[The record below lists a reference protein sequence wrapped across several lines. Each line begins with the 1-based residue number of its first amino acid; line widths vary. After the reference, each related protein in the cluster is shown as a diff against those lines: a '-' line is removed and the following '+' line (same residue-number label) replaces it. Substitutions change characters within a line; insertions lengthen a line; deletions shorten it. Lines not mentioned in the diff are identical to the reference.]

1 MSVYRRDGLPWLS
14 VFLRSAAGAV
24 ELSTVDDSTGY
35 KLLDGVKGLG
45 IPARSVESTPIPAG
59 HGSVFRSQRF
69 DESEVLLPISVK
81 GLGPDRMAELRRGLE
96 QVLLVDRD
104 EPAELIVQA
113 PGLGTV
119 RRRFVYY
126 TEGLE
131 GALGGADSHLEWN
144 HIALRLLALDPMW
157 WGAEQSET
165 FQVKPARKPFLSRM
179 RDEPTLPRLVRSN
192 FMLNPALD
200 SDVGWV
206 PSQNPDW
213 VDASVSS
220 EKTLFGTSVR
230 RLETLV
236 AKTEPRGVGEAG
248 HSAVFESGASGTLR
262 HKAAVWVWA
271 GDDVGSIDVRIQSDQ
286 SGQWETTA
294 TTTVKNPLFGTPVIP
309 DDWVQVIVEE
319 QAPAS
324 GSRRLRVDL
333 SKGGIA
339 TGVYVPH
346 LPVGSVSYVGAA
358 VLTDAQSPVDYWD
371 GDSDVPGYATSWEGL
386 PHASVS
392 RLHTIPVP
400 ADEVQGV
407 PFFPI
412 MLSSSTIQGARQI
425 DIQGDA
431 DAYPIWTVYGP
442 GEDFEIIN
450 RTTGERFFLEGEITS
465 PVTIDSRTE
474 QLSAEGMSNMELW
487 ARVPRELSTFP
498 LRPGRN
504 DISFVIVNA
513 TEQSRVELRYA
524 EQWRAGY

>member
-165 FQVKPARKPFLSRM
+165 FRVKPARKPFLSRM
-179 RDEPTLPRLVRSN
+179 RDEPSVPRLVRTN
-192 FMLNPALD
+192 HVLNPSVVGNAGRFLLVG
-200 SDVGWV
+200 SDYQDTN
-206 PSQNPDW
+206 SS
-213 VDASVSS
+213 ASTELPRYGS
-220 EKTLFGTSVR
+220 TSW
-230 RLETLV
+230 RLEATNTNGSRIGGLLE
-236 AKTEPRGVGEAG
+236 TD
-248 HSAVFESGASGTLR
+248 ASGTMR
-262 HKAAVWVWA
+262 YKAGLWVRPGAGVRRVEVAVE
-271 GDDVGSIDVRIQSDQ
+271 SDQ
-286 SGQWETTA
+286 SGSWATTA
-294 TTTVKNPLFGTPVIP
+294 TKSVSGGLSDLPQEWQQI
-309 DDWVQVIVEE
+309 IVEE
-319 QAPAS
+319 EQPQS
-324 GSRRLRVDL
+324 GRRRVRFGFYGSGL
-333 SKGGIA
+333 VQVS
-339 TGVYVPH
+339 TPV
-346 LPVGSVSYVGAA
+346 PVGSISYVDGA
-358 VLTDAQSPVDYWD
+358 VLTDAQSPVDFFD
-371 GDSDVPGYATSWEGL
+371 GGTTVSGHTTNWTGAANNSSSELWTVPTGHDDIQA
-386 PHASVS
+386 
-392 RLHTIPVP
+392 
-400 ADEVQGV
+400 V

-412 MLSSSTIQGARQI
+412 MLSASTIQGAKQL

-465 PVTIDSRTE
+465 PITIDTRTE
-474 QLSAEGMSNMELW
+474 QLSADGMSNMELW

-498 LRPGRN
+498 LKPGRN

-513 TEQSRVELRYA
+513 TEESKVELRYA

>member
-165 FQVKPARKPFLSRM
+165 FRVKPARKPFLSRV
-179 RDEPTLPRLVRSN
+179 RD
-192 FMLNPALD
+192 
-200 SDVGWV
+200 
-206 PSQNPDW
+206 
-213 VDASVSS
+213 
-220 EKTLFGTSVR
+220 
-230 RLETLV
+230 
-236 AKTEPRGVGEAG
+236 
-248 HSAVFESGASGTLR
+248 
-262 HKAAVWVWA
+262 
-271 GDDVGSIDVRIQSDQ
+271 GSP
-286 SGQWETTA
+286 GQE
-294 TTTVKNPLFGTPVIP
+294 
-309 DDWVQVIVEE
+309 D
-319 QAPAS
+319 
-324 GSRRLRVDL
+324 
-333 SKGGIA
+333 
-339 TGVYVPH
+339 
-346 LPVGSVSYVGAA
+346 
-358 VLTDAQSPVDYWD
+358 
-371 GDSDVPGYATSWEGL
+371 
-386 PHASVS
+386 
-392 RLHTIPVP
+392 
-400 ADEVQGV
+400 VQGV

-412 MLSSSTIQGARQI
+412 MLSASTIQGARQI
-425 DIQGDA
+425 YIQGDA
-431 DAYPIWTVYGP
+431 DAYPTWTVHGP
-442 GEDFEIIN
+442 GGDFGLIN
-450 RTTGERFFLEGEITS
+450 WTTGERFFLEGEITS

-513 TEQSRVELRYA
+513 TEQSRVELRYS

>member
-24 ELSTVDDSTGY
+24 ELSTVGDSTGY

-45 IPARSVESTPIPAG
+45 IPSRSVESTPIAGG
-59 HGSVFRSQRF
+59 HGSTFRSQRF

-165 FQVKPARKPFLSRM
+165 FRVKPARKPFLSRM
-179 RDEPTLPRLVRSN
+179 RDEPSVPRLVRTN
-192 FMLNPALD
+192 HVLNPSVVGTAGRFLLVG
-200 SDVGWV
+200 SDYQDTN
-206 PSQNPDW
+206 SS
-213 VDASVSS
+213 ASTELPRYGS
-220 EKTLFGTSVR
+220 TSW
-230 RLETLV
+230 RLEATNTNGSRIGGLLE
-236 AKTEPRGVGEAG
+236 TD
-248 HSAVFESGASGTLR
+248 ASGTMR
-262 HKAAVWVWA
+262 YKAGLWVRPGA
-271 GDDVGSIDVRIQSDQ
+271 GVRRVEVTVESDQ
-286 SGQWETTA
+286 SGSWVTTA
-294 TTTVKNPLFGTPVIP
+294 TKSVSGGLSDLLQEWQQI
-309 DDWVQVIVEE
+309 IVEE
-319 QAPAS
+319 EQPQS
-324 GSRRLRVDL
+324 GRRRVRFGFYGSGL
-333 SKGGIA
+333 VQVS
-339 TGVYVPH
+339 TPV
-346 LPVGSVSYVGAA
+346 PVGSISYVDGA
-358 VLTDAQSPVDYWD
+358 VLTDAQSPVDFFD
-371 GDSDVPGYATSWEGL
+371 GGATVSGHTTNWTGAANNSSSELWTVPTGQDDIQA
-386 PHASVS
+386 
-392 RLHTIPVP
+392 
-400 ADEVQGV
+400 V

-412 MLSSSTIQGARQI
+412 MLSASTIQGAKQL

-465 PVTIDSRTE
+465 PITIDTRTE
-474 QLSAEGMSNMELW
+474 QLSADGMSNMELW

-498 LRPGRN
+498 LKPGRN

-513 TEQSRVELRYA
+513 TEQSKVELRYA

>member
-45 IPARSVESTPIPAG
+45 IPSRSVESTPIPAG

-96 QVLLVDRD
+96 SVLLVDRD

-131 GALGGADSHLEWN
+131 GALGGADSHLEYN
-144 HIALRLLALDPMW
+144 HLALRLLALDPMW

-165 FQVKPARKPFLSRM
+165 FRVKPARKPFLSQM
-179 RDEPTLPRLVRSN
+179 RGEPSTPRLVRTN
-192 FMLNPALD
+192 HVLNPSVVENEARAYF
-200 SDVGWV
+200 VG
-206 PSQNPDW
+206 SNYQGTL
-213 VDASVSS
+213 SS
-220 EKTLFGTSVR
+220 SSTEQPHFGPTSW
-230 RLETLV
+230 RLETTDTDGNRIGGRLDTD
-236 AKTEPRGVGEAG
+236 AEGTMRYKAGIWMRPGPGVER
-248 HSAVFESGASGTLR
+248 VVVE
-262 HKAAVWVWA
+262 
-271 GDDVGSIDVRIQSDQ
+271 IESDQ
-286 SGQWETTA
+286 SGSWNRTA
-294 TTTVKNPLFGTPVIP
+294 ASFVSNTGGLPQE
-309 DDWVQVIVEE
+309 WVQVVAEE
-319 QAPAS
+319 SSARS
-324 GSRRLRVDL
+324 GRRRVRFSFHGAQL
-333 SKGGIA
+333 VMAKNPI
-339 TGVYVPH
+339 
-346 LPVGSVSYVGAA
+346 PVGSVSYVDGA
-358 VLTDAQSPVDYWD
+358 VLTDAQSPVDFFD
-371 GDSDVPGYATSWEGL
+371 GSTTVAGRTTNWTGTPNNSSSELWTVPTGQDDIQA
-386 PHASVS
+386 
-392 RLHTIPVP
+392 
-400 ADEVQGV
+400 V

-465 PVTIDSRTE
+465 PITIDTRTE
-474 QLSAEGMSNMELW
+474 QLSADGMSNMELW

-498 LRPGRN
+498 LKPGRN

-513 TEQSRVELRYA
+513 TEQSKVELRYA

>member
-45 IPARSVESTPIPAG
+45 IPSRSVESTPIAGG
-59 HGSVFRSQRF
+59 HGSTFRSQRF

-144 HIALRLLALDPMW
+144 HLALRLLALDPMW

-165 FQVKPARKPFLSRM
+165 FRVKPARKPFLSRL
-179 RDEPTLPRLVRSN
+179 RDEPSTPRLLRTNHVLSPRSGQSWSLSSGSGVVSSDPAGGVLIESTAESPAALRAIAESSAEANARYASRVDVVPGAGVESVRVEVRTDGSHPISKVVEVAEGTPATIVVEEPQARSGVRSVEVT
-192 FMLNPALD
+192 LNGRRDGMFRLSPPA
-200 SDVGWV
+200 G
-206 PSQNPDW
+206 
-213 VDASVSS
+213 SV
-220 EKTLFGTSVR
+220 TRVT
-230 RLETLV
+230 
-236 AKTEPRGVGEAG
+236 
-248 HSAVFESGASGTLR
+248 GASL
-262 HKAAVWVWA
+262 VLA
-271 GDDVGSIDVRIQSDQ
+271 GEDP
-286 SGQWETTA
+286 E
-294 TTTVKNPLFGTPVIP
+294 PF
-309 DDWVQVIVEE
+309 
-319 QAPAS
+319 
-324 GSRRLRVDL
+324 
-333 SKGGIA
+333 
-339 TGVYVPH
+339 
-346 LPVGSVSYVGAA
+346 
-358 VLTDAQSPVDYWD
+358 D
-371 GDSDVPGYATSWEGL
+371 GDSTDADLIYRWAGAPGESASEELRPASDDVQA
-386 PHASVS
+386 
-392 RLHTIPVP
+392 
-400 ADEVQGV
+400 V

-412 MLSSSTIQGARQI
+412 MLSASTIQGARTL

-431 DAYPIWTVYGP
+431 DTYPIWTVHGP

-465 PVTIDSRTE
+465 PITIDTRTE
-474 QLSAEGMSNMELW
+474 QLSAEGLSNMELW

-498 LRPGRN
+498 LKPGRN

-513 TEQSRVELRYA
+513 TEQSKVELRYA

>member
-45 IPARSVESTPIPAG
+45 IPTRSVESTPIPAG

-81 GLGPDRMAELRRGLE
+81 GLGPDHMAELRRGLE
-96 QVLLVDRD
+96 SVLLVDRD

-165 FQVKPARKPFLSRM
+165 FRVKPARKPFLSRM
-179 RDEPTLPRLVRSN
+179 RDEPSTPTLIRTNYVLSPMS
-192 FMLNPALD
+192 AQ
-200 SDVGWV
+200 SWSVG
-206 PSQNPDW
+206 SGSG
-213 VDASVSS
+213 AVSS
-220 EKTLFGTSVR
+220 APDGGVLIESTAESP
-230 RLETLV
+230 V
-236 AKTEPRGVGEAG
+236 ALRAIAESSAKANARYAGRVDVVPGVGVEFVLVEVRTDG
-248 HSAVFESGASGTLR
+248 SYPISKEVAVTE
-262 HKAAVWVWA
+262 
-271 GDDVGSIDVRIQSDQ
+271 
-286 SGQWETTA
+286 
-294 TTTVKNPLFGTPVIP
+294 GTPTTIM
-309 DDWVQVIVEE
+309 VEE
-319 QAPAS
+319 QQARSGVRSVAVTLKGRRDGMFRLAPPA
-324 GSRRLRVDL
+324 
-333 SKGGIA
+333 
-339 TGVYVPH
+339 
-346 LPVGSVSYVGAA
+346 GSVTRVTGASL
-358 VLTDAQSPVDYWD
+358 VLAGEDPEPFD
-371 GDSDVPGYATSWEGL
+371 GDSTDADLIYRWAGTPGESASEELRPASDDVQA
-386 PHASVS
+386 
-392 RLHTIPVP
+392 
-400 ADEVQGV
+400 V

-431 DAYPIWTVYGP
+431 DAYPIWTVHGP

-465 PVTIDSRTE
+465 PITIDSRTE
-474 QLSAEGMSNMELW
+474 QLSSDGMSNMELW

-504 DISFVIVNA
+504 DISFAIVNA

>member
-45 IPARSVESTPIPAG
+45 IPSRSVESTPIPAG

-165 FQVKPARKPFLSRM
+165 FRVKPARKPFLSRM
-179 RDEPTLPRLVRSN
+179 RDEPSVPRLVRTN
-192 FMLNPALD
+192 HVLNPSVVGNAGRFLLVGSDYQDAD
-200 SDVGWV
+200 S
-206 PSQNPDW
+206 S
-213 VDASVSS
+213 ASTELPLYGS
-220 EKTLFGTSVR
+220 TSW
-230 RLETLV
+230 RLEATNTNGSRLG
-236 AKTEPRGVGEAG
+236 GVLET
-248 HSAVFESGASGTLR
+248 SASGTMR
-262 HKAAVWVWA
+262 YKAGLWVRPGNGVERVTVW
-271 GDDVGSIDVRIQSDQ
+271 IESDQ
-286 SGQWETTA
+286 SGSWEPTA
-294 TTTVKNPLFGTPVIP
+294 SRTVRDFFGLPQEWT
-309 DDWVQVIVEE
+309 QVVAEE
-319 QAPAS
+319 SQAQGGNRRVRFDFARVS
-324 GSRRLRVDL
+324 FGSQL
-333 SKGGIA
+333 
-339 TGVYVPH
+339 P
-346 LPVGSVSYVGAA
+346 LPVGSVSYVDGA
-358 VLTDAQSPVDYWD
+358 VLTDAQSSVEFFD
-371 GDSDVPGYATSWEGL
+371 GGTTVSGHTTNWTGAANNSPSELWTVPTGQDD
-386 PHASVS
+386 
-392 RLHTIPVP
+392 I
-400 ADEVQGV
+400 QGV

-431 DAYPIWTVYGP
+431 DAYPIWTVHGP

-465 PVTIDSRTE
+465 PITIDTRTE

-498 LRPGRN
+498 LKPGRN

-513 TEQSRVELRYA
+513 TEQSKVELRYA

>member
-45 IPARSVESTPIPAG
+45 IPSRSVESTPIPAG

-165 FQVKPARKPFLSRM
+165 FRVKPARKPFLSRM
-179 RDEPTLPRLVRSN
+179 RDEPSVPRLVRTN
-192 FMLNPALD
+192 HVLNP
-200 SDVGWV
+200 
-206 PSQNPDW
+206 
-213 VDASVSS
+213 SVV
-220 EKTLFGTSVR
+220 GTSGR
-230 RLETLV
+230 SLLV
-236 AKTEPRGVGEAG
+236 GTNYQDTD
-248 HSAVFESGASGTLR
+248 SGASTELPRYGSTSWRLEATNTNGNRVGGLLETSASGTTR
-262 HKAAVWVWA
+262 YKAGLWVRPGA
-271 GDDVGSIDVRIQSDQ
+271 GVRRVRVDIESDQ
-286 SGQWETTA
+286 SGQWASTA
-294 TTTVKNPLFGTPVIP
+294 GATVLNLGGLPQEWQQIV
-309 DDWVQVIVEE
+309 VEE
-319 QAPAS
+319 ERAQSGNRRVRFDFSRPSLGTDAP
-324 GSRRLRVDL
+324 V
-333 SKGGIA
+333 
-339 TGVYVPH
+339 
-346 LPVGSVSYVGAA
+346 PVGSISYVDGA
-358 VLTDAQSPVDYWD
+358 VLTDAQSPADFFD
-371 GDSDVPGYATSWEGL
+371 GSTTVAGHTTNWTGNANNSSSELWTVPTGQDD
-386 PHASVS
+386 
-392 RLHTIPVP
+392 I
-400 ADEVQGV
+400 QGV

-412 MLSSSTIQGARQI
+412 MLSASTIQGARQL

-465 PVTIDSRTE
+465 PITIDTRTE
-474 QLSAEGMSNMELW
+474 QLSADGMSNMELW

-498 LRPGRN
+498 LKPGRN

-513 TEQSRVELRYA
+513 TEQSKVELRYA

>member
-45 IPARSVESTPIPAG
+45 IPSRSVESTPIPAG

-179 RDEPTLPRLVRSN
+179 RDEPSTPTLIRTNYALSPMSAQSWSLSSGSGVVSSAPDGGVLIESTDEHAPAPVAAARTSASSSARYVGRADVVPGVGVHRINLVVRSDEGAGE
-192 FMLNPALD
+192 P
-200 SDVGWV
+200 VTV
-206 PSQNPDW
+206 
-213 VDASVSS
+213 SVS
-220 EKTLFGTSVR
+220 EGVPVTILFEEQQARSGVRSLEVTPLGRQQGWLWLAPPAGSVTR
-230 RLETLV
+230 VT
-236 AKTEPRGVGEAG
+236 
-248 HSAVFESGASGTLR
+248 GASL
-262 HKAAVWVWA
+262 VLA
-271 GDDVGSIDVRIQSDQ
+271 GEDP
-286 SGQWETTA
+286 E
-294 TTTVKNPLFGTPVIP
+294 PF
-309 DDWVQVIVEE
+309 
-319 QAPAS
+319 
-324 GSRRLRVDL
+324 
-333 SKGGIA
+333 
-339 TGVYVPH
+339 
-346 LPVGSVSYVGAA
+346 
-358 VLTDAQSPVDYWD
+358 D
-371 GDSDVPGYATSWEGL
+371 GDSTDADLIYRWAGAPGESASEELRPASDDVQA
-386 PHASVS
+386 
-392 RLHTIPVP
+392 
-400 ADEVQGV
+400 V

-412 MLSSSTIQGARQI
+412 MLSASTIQGAKQL

-465 PVTIDSRTE
+465 PITIDTRTE